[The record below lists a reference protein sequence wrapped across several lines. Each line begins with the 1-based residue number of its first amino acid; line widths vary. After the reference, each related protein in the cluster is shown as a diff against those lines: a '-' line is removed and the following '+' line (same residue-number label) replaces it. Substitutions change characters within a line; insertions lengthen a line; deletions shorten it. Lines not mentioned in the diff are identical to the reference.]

1 MSSDNGKRS
10 VTENFCGKISR
21 SIWTQI
27 KENGNNMRMKHY
39 TYKLACSSKH
49 ESCLSLETRGKQGNR
64 FENSTK
70 LPQSSHMFFELSQ
83 LLHFFFA
90 LDAMQ
95 TNYCDENQQLQ
106 LGVRPLSQTVS
117 C

>member
-1 MSSDNGKRS
+1 
-10 VTENFCGKISR
+10 
-21 SIWTQI
+21 
-27 KENGNNMRMKHY
+27 
-39 TYKLACSSKH
+39 
-49 ESCLSLETRGKQGNR
+49 
-64 FENSTK
+64 
-70 LPQSSHMFFELSQ
+70 MFFELSQ

-117 C
+117 CWFDTKMFRYKSFHFNSK